1 MLTRGFFSD
10 KMGSPLT
17 SRLLA
22 RGCLIWSCIMFN
34 RLSWA
39 FALFSFFCVIAF
51 SFAVDAE
58 HSVKTPK
65 PSPDD
70 PSRTELLRLQIFL
83 DQAEF
88 RPGKLDGLSGEFTQK
103 ALDRFCDAHG
113 MPRGTMPDVSGI
125 ANPYRQYT
133 VGDDDAKWVGPTAS
147 TPEEQEKLKALL
159 YGSLWEAVAER
170 FHCDLNFLQELNPQ
184 FKDISVGAVIRVP
197 DVKEFLMADVKS
209 LEKKRAERQLAEK
222 QVAATPTPT
231 PAVSTQPLVAPF
243 DLSKP
248 VQAPTSQS
256 VATATPVPTPAP
268 TPTPEPQRRLVL
280 LRAERLIEVYE
291 GDRMV
296 ACFPCTPGS
305 TEIPVPEGK
314 WKITG
319 NILLPY
325 FRWDKSILETGV
337 RSEIAYNLPPGPNSP
352 VGIVWMGINRPS
364 VGMHGTNSPDRIGRN
379 QSHGCIRLA
388 NWDAFAMCQ
397 LVKKGTMLEVR

>member
-1 MLTRGFFSD
+1 
-10 KMGSPLT
+10 
-17 SRLLA
+17 
-22 RGCLIWSCIMFN
+22 MFH
-34 RLSWA
+34 RVFWVC
-39 FALFSFFCVIAF
+39 ALFSFFCALGF
-51 SFAVDAE
+51 SFGVEAQPLG
-58 HSVKTPK
+58 KTPK

-70 PSRTELLRLQIFL
+70 PARMELLRLQIFL
-83 DQAEF
+83 DQAGF

-103 ALDRFCDAHG
+103 AADRFCDARG
-113 MPRGTMPDVSGI
+113 IPRGKMPDVSGI
-125 ANPYRQYT
+125 ANPYREYT

-184 FKDISVGAVIRVP
+184 IKDLSVGAVIRVP
-197 DVKEFLMADVKS
+197 KVKEFLMADVKL
-209 LEKKRAERQLAEK
+209 LEKQRAERQLAEK
-222 QVAATPTPT
+222 QAAAASSAPKPEA
-231 PAVSTQPLVAPF
+231 PPQAIGAPF

-248 VQAPTSQS
+248 VQASTPQS
-256 VATATPVPTPAP
+256 VAKATPVPTPAP
-268 TPTPEPQRRLVL
+268 TPTPEPQRHLVL

-291 GDRMV
+291 GDQLV

-305 TEIPVPEGK
+305 TEIPVPEGN

-337 RSEIAYNLPPGPNSP
+337 RSETAYNLPPGPNSP

-364 VGMHGTNSPDRIGRN
+364 VGMHGTSYPDRIGRN

-397 LVKKGTMLEVR
+397 LVKKGTTLEVR